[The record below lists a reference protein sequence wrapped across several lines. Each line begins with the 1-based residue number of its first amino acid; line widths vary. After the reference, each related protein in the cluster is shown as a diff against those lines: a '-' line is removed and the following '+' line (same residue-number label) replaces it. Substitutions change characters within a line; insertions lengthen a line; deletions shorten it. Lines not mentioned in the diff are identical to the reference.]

1 MGDPM
6 KRPVG
11 VRNYEGGDNWED
23 YKTEFIRFA
32 KVVQRKGKYSL
43 WRVISG
49 EDPKPEPLERVAR
62 ARNVPDNEEQVAER
76 EEDIRDWEDQDA
88 LGLHYLSCTI
98 QEKKRHIIR
107 NAGSSHEAWATMQ
120 AGADAQSGST
130 VIHNFFKL
138 YRMRQDDFGSMQD

>member
-49 EDPKPEPLERVAR
+49 EDPKPEPLERVA
-62 ARNVPDNEEQVAER
+62 
-76 EEDIRDWEDQDA
+76 
-88 LGLHYLSCTI
+88 
-98 QEKKRHIIR
+98 
-107 NAGSSHEAWATMQ
+107 
-120 AGADAQSGST
+120 
-130 VIHNFFKL
+130 
-138 YRMRQDDFGSMQD
+138 

>member
-32 KVVQRKGKYSL
+32 RVVPRKGNFSL
-43 WRVISG
+43 WGVVSG
-49 EDPKPEPLERVAR
+49 EQPKPQPLERVNRGRGNAGNGDEVEAR
-62 ARNVPDNEEQVAER
+62 EQ
-76 EEDIRDWEDQDA
+76 DIRAWEDQDA

-107 NAGSSHEAWATMQ
+107 NARSSHEAWTTMQ
-120 AGADAQSGST
+120 PGADAQSGST

-138 YRMRQDDFGSMQD
+138 YKMKQDDFGSM